1 MRLGTGGILEW
12 EFEISIVGNYQ
23 EEVEELFK
31 SFGAAVNG
39 DCLLRRLNEQLR
51 DKVRTTG

>member
-1 MRLGTGGILEW
+1 MRPGTGGILEW
-12 EFEISIVGNYQ
+12 EFEISIMGNYQ
-23 EEVEELFK
+23 EVEELFK